1 VPTSTLGFAATAATE
16 TLAPLRVE
24 RRDPRPDDVVIDI
37 LFCGVCHTDLHF
49 ARNDWGITR
58 YPVVPGHEI
67 IGRVAKVGA
76 EVTAFRADDIVGVGC
91 LVDSCRGCSACAR
104 GLEQFCT
111 SRVVTYNGLDRHDGS
126 VTYGG
131 YSQRIVVSDKF
142 VLRIPPGLDLKGAAP
157 LLCAGITSWSP
168 LRHYKVGPGSK
179 VGVVGLGGLGH
190 MALKFA
196 KALGAETALFTRSAG
211 KAEDARRFGA
221 DEIIMSTDAA
231 EMQRVAGKFDL
242 IIDTAPSAHDL
253 NPYLPTLT
261 FDGALVLVGFLG
273 AVEPPLRTPPLILA
287 RRSVSGSLIGGIPE
301 TQEMLDFCGEHGI
314 VSEVETIDIGYIN
327 QAYDRMLASDVKY
340 RFVIDLATLK
350 A

>member
-1 VPTSTLGFAATAATE
+1 M
-16 TLAPLRVE
+16 
-24 RRDPRPDDVVIDI
+24 
-37 LFCGVCHTDLHF
+37 
-49 ARNDWGITR
+49 
-58 YPVVPGHEI
+58 
-67 IGRVAKVGA
+67 
-76 EVTAFRADDIVGVGC
+76 
-91 LVDSCRGCSACAR
+91 
-104 GLEQFCT
+104 
-111 SRVVTYNGLDRHDGS
+111 
-126 VTYGG
+126 
-131 YSQRIVVSDKF
+131 
-142 VLRIPPGLDLKGAAP
+142 LRIPPGLDLKGAAP

-231 EMQRVAGKFDL
+231 EMQRVACKFDL